1 MYILN
6 YSSKINILGK
16 QDIFKFVAEE
26 DLDSLKE
33 LDDHAKYIKVR
44 VKIFNERKRLRM
56 KRSKKIEELS
66 TP

>member
-33 LDDHAKYIKVR
+33 LDDRAKYIKVR